1 MAYPWRRQIEYYD
14 GFYHRDIGH
23 YWLPYISSYQQPVFV
38 VHIPVPVQHVATS
51 RVQTSDNNRWGQSK
65 SKATKLRDKQRKQK
79 FMECKSIISSFP
91 FYGLNDDEFR
101 MEAVNDVKPRETQI
115 STKLTAAEKTIKRLQ
130 KENVELNEKLWEM
143 DLKLSSQNEE
153 QTELQKKMEA
163 EATYVNKLVLQ
174 NVEREREIRL
184 MKDSMRSYEKQSEQI
199 DKFRN
204 SISDRL
210 MELTTENQNFKRFI
224 DSLPRKWKDKL
235 R

>member
-1 MAYPWRRQIEYYD
+1 
-14 GFYHRDIGH
+14 
-23 YWLPYISSYQQPVFV
+23 
-38 VHIPVPVQHVATS
+38 
-51 RVQTSDNNRWGQSK
+51 
-65 SKATKLRDKQRKQK
+65 
-79 FMECKSIISSFP
+79 MECKSIISSFP
-91 FYGLNDDEFR
+91 FFGLDNVEFR
-101 MEAVNDVKPRETQI
+101 KEAVNDVKPRETQI
-115 STKLTAAEKTIKRLQ
+115 STKLTAAEKTIKQLQ
-130 KENVELNEKLWEM
+130 KEKQESKEKLRQM
-143 DLKLSSQNEE
+143 DIKLSRQNEE
-153 QTELQKKMEA
+153 QTELQKNLDT

-204 SISDRL
+204 NISDRL

>member
-1 MAYPWRRQIEYYD
+1 MEYYD
-14 GFYHRDIGH
+14 GFYHRDFRH
-23 YWLPYISSYQQPVFV
+23 YCLPYNSPYQQPVLV
-38 VHIPVPVQHVATS
+38 ALVPAPGWPGATS
-51 RVQTSDNNRWGQSK
+51 RLQTSDNNRWGRSK
-65 SKATKLRDKQRKQK
+65 SKATNLRDKQRKQSI
-79 FMECKSIISSFP
+79 MELKSIITSFP
-91 FYGLNDDEFR
+91 FFELNNDEFR
-101 MEAVNDVKPRETQI
+101 KEAVNGVKPRETQI
-115 STKLTAAEKTIKRLQ
+115 STKLTAAEKTIKKLQ
-130 KENVELNEKLWEM
+130 KEKQELKEKLRQM
-143 DLKLSSQNEE
+143 DIKVSRQNEE
-153 QTELQKKMEA
+153 QTELQKNLDT

-184 MKDSMRSYEKQSEQI
+184 MKDSMRSLEKQSEQI

>member
-1 MAYPWRRQIEYYD
+1 MEYYD
-14 GFYHRDIGH
+14 NFYQRDFRH
-23 YWLPYISSYQQPVFV
+23 YWLPNRNSYQQPVLFARV
-38 VHIPVPVQHVATS
+38 SVPVWSGATS
-51 RVQTSDNNRWGQSK
+51 QFQSSDNNRWGRSK

-91 FYGLNDDEFR
+91 FFGLDNVEFR
-101 MEAVNDVKPRETQI
+101 KEAVNDVKPRETQL
-115 STKLTAAEKTIKRLQ
+115 STKRTAAEKTIKQLQ
-130 KENVELNEKLWEM
+130 KEKQELKEKLRQM
-143 DLKLSSQNEE
+143 DIKLSRQNEE
-153 QTELQKKMEA
+153 QTELQKNLNT

-204 SISDRL
+204 NISDRL